1 MQSKTPIVIITGYLG
16 AGKTTFLRKIISS
29 MKKKFAILMNEFGEI
44 GIDGKILAGKNV
56 KISELSGGCVCCSL
70 TGELTEAIKEIQK
83 KYAPEIIF
91 IETTGV
97 AEPDSI
103 VGALEGLG
111 EKMKIDSVITIADA
125 DALSRFPSLGHTG
138 RVQIEMADAILL
150 NKVDLVGVQQVEEL
164 EKNLREL
171 NPRAEIF
178 RTARC
183 EVDTNL
189 LFNTYSGNKKIEK
202 HKTAEHITE
211 NYFSYTT
218 NKKLSSEKFQQLAH
232 NLDSEIFRAK
242 GFLKT
247 DEGNKLW
254 NFVAGRNE
262 FENFKTTKTELVF
275 IGQKANAVKEKILK
289 QLKECEMK

>member
-1 MQSKTPIVIITGYLG
+1 MKTPIIIITGYLG
-16 AGKTTFLRKIISS
+16 AGKTTFLRRIISS
-29 MKKKFAILMNEFGEI
+29 VKKKFAILMNEFGEF

-103 VGALEGLG
+103 VGTLEGLAD
-111 EKMKIDSVITIADA
+111 KVKIDSVITIADA
-125 DALSRFPSLGHTG
+125 DALARFPSLGHTG
-138 RVQIEMADAILL
+138 RVQLEMADAILL
-150 NKVDLVGVQQVEEL
+150 NKVDLVGGKQIKEL
-164 EKNLREL
+164 EKNIHKL
-171 NPRAEIF
+171 NSRATIF
-178 RTARC
+178 RTVKC

-202 HKTAEHITE
+202 HKTAEHISE

-218 NKKLSSEKFQQLAH
+218 NKKLSFKKFQQLAH
-232 NLDSEIFRAK
+232 NLGSEIFRAK

-247 DEGNKLW
+247 DAGGKLW
-254 NFVAGRNE
+254 NFVAGRSE
-262 FENFKTTKTELVF
+262 FEKFKTSKTELVF
-275 IGQKANAVKEKILK
+275 IDQKANSVKEKILK
-289 QLKECEMK
+289 QMKECEMK

>member
-1 MQSKTPIVIITGYLG
+1 MKTPVVIITGYLG
-16 AGKTTFLRKIISS
+16 AGKTTFLRRIISS
-29 MKKKFAILMNEFGEI
+29 VKKKFAILMNEFGEI

-70 TGELTEAIKEIQK
+70 TGELTAAIKEIQK

-103 VGALEGLG
+103 IGTLEGLG
-111 EKMKIDSVITIADA
+111 DKVKIDSVITIADA

-150 NKVDLVGVQQVEEL
+150 NKVDLVDEKQIAGL
-164 EKNLREL
+164 EKNIREL
-171 NPRAEIF
+171 NSRAQIF
-178 RTARC
+178 RTIKC
-183 EVDTNL
+183 GTDVNI
-189 LFNTYSGNKKIEK
+189 LFNTYSGSKKIEK
-202 HKTAEHITE
+202 HKSSEHISE
-211 NYFSYTT
+211 NYFSFTT
-218 NKKLSSEKFQQLAH
+218 NKKLSFEKFQQLAH
-232 NLDSEIFRAK
+232 NLGSEIFRAK

-247 DEGNKLW
+247 EKGNKLW

-262 FENFKTTKTELVF
+262 FEKFKTDKTELIF
-275 IGQKANAVKEKILK
+275 IGQNANKVKGKILK
-289 QLKECEMK
+289 QLKECEL